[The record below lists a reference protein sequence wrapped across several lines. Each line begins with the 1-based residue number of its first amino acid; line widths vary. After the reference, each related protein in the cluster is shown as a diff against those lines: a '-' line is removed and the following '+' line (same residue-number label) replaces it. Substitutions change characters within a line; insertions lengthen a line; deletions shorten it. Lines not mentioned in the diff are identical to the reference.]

1 METRNAIAALAAL
14 AQDTRL
20 CIYRLL
26 VRTGPTGLAASKIG
40 EELGIAPS
48 SLSFHLKELN
58 HAGLITPRPEGRF
71 VIYSAN
77 FATMNSLMAFLTD
90 SCCGGNPCTPA
101 FVADR
106 FAPSDTPLEKAGQT
120 G

>member
-1 METRNAIAALAAL
+1 LETRNAIAALAAL

-20 CIYRLL
+20 CIFRLL
-26 VRTGPTGLAASKIG
+26 VRTGPAGLAASRIA
-40 EELGIAPS
+40 EELGIVPS

-90 SCCGGNPCTPA
+90 SCCGGNPCTPV
-101 FVADR
+101 FVDGTLPETE
-106 FAPSDTPLEKAGQT
+106 APPEKAAQPG
-120 G
+120 